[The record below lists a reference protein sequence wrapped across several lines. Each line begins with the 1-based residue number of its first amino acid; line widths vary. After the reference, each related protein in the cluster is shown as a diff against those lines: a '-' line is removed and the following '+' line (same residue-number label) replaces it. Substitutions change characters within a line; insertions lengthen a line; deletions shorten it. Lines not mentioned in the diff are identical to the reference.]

1 MRAGVR
7 HPPHENVTSRAA
19 PRGQG
24 EAMNAH
30 VARWSLLLV
39 LALAVAVPSWPAGVD
54 AQAKY
59 PNRPIQ
65 LICPWA
71 AGGGTDRIARMVA
84 VLLEKEL
91 GQPVTVVN
99 RTGGSG
105 AVGHTAG
112 ATAAPDGH
120 TITIVTVELA
130 MMHWMGLTPLTYKEF
145 TPAVLLNIDPAGV
158 QVSMTSEWKT
168 LKELLDYVKA
178 NPGKAKAS
186 GTGRGGIWDLAR
198 AGMLKTA
205 GIPGEA
211 MPWVPSTG
219 AATGL
224 QELVAGGVQV
234 VTASLPEGGPLIE
247 AGKVRPLAI
256 MADKRD
262 PVFPDVPT
270 LKELGINWTMGAWR
284 GIALPKGTSPEIV
297 AVYEKALDKVVKSK
311 EFVDFMKAGP
321 FGILYK
327 PSGEFGKFLAEQD
340 ETMGIL

>member
-1 MRAGVR
+1 MRRWIG
-7 HPPHENVTSRAA
+7 TA
-19 PRGQG
+19 PAVFLAFGLLAVLSPAQG
-24 EAMNAH
+24 EAAWT
-30 VARWSLLLV
+30 AT
-39 LALAVAVPSWPAGVD
+39 
-54 AQAKY
+54 
-59 PNRPIQ
+59 RPIQ

-71 AGGGTDRIARMVA
+71 AGGGTDRIARMVGI
-84 VLLEKEL
+84 LLEKEL

-99 RTGGSG
+99 RTGGGG

-120 TITIVTVELA
+120 TLTIVTVELA

-145 TPAVLLNIDPAGV
+145 TPITLVNIDASGV
-158 QVSMTSEWKT
+158 QVAQDAPWKS

-186 GTGRGGIWDLAR
+186 GTAKGGIWDLAR
-198 AGMLKTA
+198 AGLLKTA
-205 GIPGEA
+205 GIPVDA

-234 VTASLPEGGPLIE
+234 VTSSLVEGRSMID
-247 AGKVRPLAI
+247 AKKVRALAN
-256 MADKRD
+256 MAEARD

-270 LKELGINWTMGAWR
+270 TKELGYDWTLGAWR
-284 GIALPKGTSPEIV
+284 GFALPKGTPAEIQG
-297 AVYEKALDKVVKSK
+297 VYEKAMDKIVKNK
-311 EFVDFMKAGP
+311 EFLDFMKGGP

-327 PSGEFGKFLAEQD
+327 PSAEFAKFLADQD
-340 ETMGIL
+340 ATFGVLMKEAGITK

>member
-1 MRAGVR
+1 MRRWIAGGVIL
-7 HPPHENVTSRAA
+7 AFA
-19 PRGQG
+19 
-24 EAMNAH
+24 
-30 VARWSLLLV
+30 L
-39 LALAVAVPSWPAGVD
+39 LALIPILPGPAS
-54 AQAKY
+54 AAWA

-91 GQPVTVVN
+91 QQPVTVVN

-112 ATAAPDGH
+112 GTAAPDGH
-120 TITIVTVELA
+120 SITIVTVELA
-130 MMHWMGLTPLTYKEF
+130 MMHWMGLTPITYKEF
-145 TPAVLLNIDPAGV
+145 TPVSLLNIDPAGV

-186 GTGRGGIWDLAR
+186 GTGKGGIWDLAR
-198 AGMLKTA
+198 AGMLKTS
-205 GIPGEA
+205 GMSIDA

-234 VTASLPEGGPLIE
+234 VTASLVEGRPLID
-247 AGKVRPLAI
+247 AGKVRPLAH
-256 MADKRD
+256 MADARD
-262 PVFPDVPT
+262 PAFPNVPT
-270 LKELGINWTMGAWR
+270 LKEMGINWTMGAWR
-284 GIALPKGTSPEIV
+284 GIALPKGTPPEVV

-327 PSGEFGKFLAEQD
+327 PSGEFAKFLAQQD
-340 ETMGIL
+340 ETMGVLMKEAGLTK

>member
-1 MRAGVR
+1 MRRWISTGLVALLAAGVFVFVS
-7 HPPHENVTSRAA
+7 PTDGAA
-19 PRGQG
+19 
-24 EAMNAH
+24 A
-30 VARWSLLLV
+30 WT
-39 LALAVAVPSWPAGVD
+39 
-54 AQAKY
+54 
-59 PNRPIQ
+59 PNRPVQ
-65 LICPWA
+65 LICAWA
-71 AGGGTDRIARMVA
+71 AGGGTDRIARMVGI
-84 VLLEKEL
+84 LLEKEI

-120 TITIVTVELA
+120 TITIVTVELD
-130 MMHWMGLTPLTYKEF
+130 MMHWMGLTPLTYKDF
-145 TPAVLLNIDPAGV
+145 TPIALVNIDAAGV
-158 QVSMTSEWKT
+158 QVAQDAPWKN

-234 VTASLPEGGPLIE
+234 VTASLVEGRSLID
-247 AGKVRPLAI
+247 AKKVRALAN
-256 MADKRD
+256 MADVRD

-270 LKELGINWTMGAWR
+270 LKEQGLNWTMGAWR
-284 GIALPKGTSPEIV
+284 GFALPKGTSAEIQGF
-297 AVYEKALDKVVKSK
+297 YEKAMDKVVKSK
-311 EFVDFMKAGP
+311 EFVDFMKGGP

-327 PSGEFGKFLAEQD
+327 PAKEFATFLEEQD
-340 ETMGIL
+340 ATFGVLMKEAGIAK

>member
-1 MRAGVR
+1 MRGWIR
-7 HPPHENVTSRAA
+7 L
-19 PRGQG
+19 G
-24 EAMNAH
+24 
-30 VARWSLLLV
+30 LV
-39 LALAVAVPSWPAGVD
+39 LFFAVGIELAAQPEMAA
-54 AQAKY
+54 AQAKI
-59 PNRPIQ
+59 PNRPVQ

-112 ATAAPDGH
+112 ATAGPDGH

-145 TPAVLLNIDPAGV
+145 TPVALLNIDPAGV
-158 QVSMTSEWKT
+158 QVSATSEWKT
-168 LKELLDYVKA
+168 LKQVLDYVKA

-186 GTGRGGIWDLAR
+186 GTGKGGIWDLAR

-205 GIPGEA
+205 GIPIDA

-234 VTASLPEGGPLIE
+234 VTASLVEGRPLID
-247 AGKVRPLAI
+247 AGKVRPLAH
-256 MADKRD
+256 MADARD
-262 PVFPDVPT
+262 PAFPEVPT
-270 LKELGINWTMGAWR
+270 LKEQGINWTMGAWR
-284 GIALPKGTSPEIV
+284 GIGLPKGTSPAIV
-297 AVYEKALDKVVKSK
+297 AVYERALDKVVKSK

-327 PSGEFGKFLAEQD
+327 PSGEFAKFLGQQD
-340 ETMGIL
+340 ETMGVLMKEAGLTK

>member
-1 MRAGVR
+1 MRRWISTGLVALLVAGVSVFVS
-7 HPPHENVTSRAA
+7 PTDGAA
-19 PRGQG
+19 
-24 EAMNAH
+24 A
-30 VARWSLLLV
+30 WT
-39 LALAVAVPSWPAGVD
+39 
-54 AQAKY
+54 
-59 PNRPIQ
+59 PNRPVQ
-65 LICPWA
+65 LICAWA
-71 AGGGTDRIARMVA
+71 AGGGTDRIARMVGI
-84 VLLEKEL
+84 LLEKEI

-120 TITIVTVELA
+120 TITIVTVELD

-145 TPAVLLNIDPAGV
+145 TPIALVNIDAAGV
-158 QVSMTSEWKT
+158 QVAQDAPWKN

-224 QELVAGGVQV
+224 QELAAGGVQV
-234 VTASLPEGGPLIE
+234 VTASLVEGRSLIE
-247 AGKVRPLAI
+247 AKKVRALAN
-256 MADKRD
+256 MADVRD

-270 LKELGINWTMGAWR
+270 LKEQGLNWTMGAWR
-284 GIALPKGTSPEIV
+284 GFALPKGTSAEIQGF
-297 AVYEKALDKVVKSK
+297 YEKAMDKVVKSK
-311 EFVDFMKAGP
+311 EFVDFMKGGP

-327 PSGEFGKFLAEQD
+327 PAKEFATFLEEQD
-340 ETMGIL
+340 ATFGVLMKEAGIAK